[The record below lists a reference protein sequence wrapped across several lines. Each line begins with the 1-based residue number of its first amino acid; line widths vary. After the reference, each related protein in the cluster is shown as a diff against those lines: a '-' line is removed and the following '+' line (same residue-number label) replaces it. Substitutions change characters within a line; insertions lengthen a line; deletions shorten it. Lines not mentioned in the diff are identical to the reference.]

1 MKRLIGLLALFV
13 TSVAFAQ
20 APAPS
25 SAPSPA
31 GAWKTID
38 DATGKEKAIVRITE
52 AGGVLTGKI
61 EKLFDATKQDSK
73 CDECTDSRKGQPVI
87 GMTILRNVKKGE
99 SHWEGGD
106 ILDAANGKVYRV
118 RMTPSPDNKSMEVRG
133 YIGTPMLGR
142 SQKWVRAE

>member
-1 MKRLIGLLALFV
+1 MKHGIGLLALFV
-13 TSVAFAQ
+13 TSLAFAQ
-20 APAPS
+20 TP
-25 SAPSPA
+25 APSPA

-61 EKLFDATKQDSK
+61 EKLFDSTKLDSK

-87 GMTILRNVKKGE
+87 GMTFLRNVKKGE
-99 SHWEGGD
+99 THWEGGD

-118 RMTPSPDNKSMEVRG
+118 RMTPSSDNKSMEVRG
-133 YIGTPMLGR
+133 YVGTPMFGR

>member
-1 MKRLIGLLALFV
+1 MKRFIGLLALFV
-13 TSVAFAQ
+13 TNAVFAQ
-20 APAPS
+20 TPAS
-25 SAPSPA
+25 SPA

-73 CDECTDSRKGQPVI
+73 CEECTDSRKGQPVV

-99 SHWEGGD
+99 AHWEGGD

-118 RMTPSPDNKSMEVRG
+118 RMTPSADNKSMEVRG
-133 YIGTPMLGR
+133 YVGTPMFGR
-142 SQKWVRAE
+142 SQKWLRAE